1 MGKSG
6 SEILRLVEALHREKD
21 IDKEIVFRGLEAAL
35 ISAARKHFGTEK
47 DINVQ
52 IDRHTGNVSASDEQ
66 GEIHPME
73 LGRIA
78 AQTAKQVIIQK
89 IREAERE
96 ALQQEYTGKINSI
109 AGGSVLRLEG
119 PNIIVNLGRTEGLVP
134 RSEQIPGES
143 YHIGERIRALIT
155 EVRGVG
161 SKVRVVLSRTRPEL
175 VARLFEL
182 EVPEVSDHV
191 VEIKAIA
198 REAGYRSK
206 VAVSSTDAR
215 VDCVGACVGVQGSR
229 IRNIVDELN
238 GEKIDIV
245 RWSEAPDT
253 LIAQALK
260 PAEIVSIQL
269 DPATRHAQV
278 TVPRDQQSLAIGKRG
293 QNVWLACKLTGWE
306 IDIRP
311 HGEPL
316 APTAGTAAAPTE
328 PAEEPAQAAPGEA
341 PGANAAGNTTETES
355 RTEGASE
362 GETVPG
368 ASSLEGGTAGEN
380 PV

>member
-109 AGGSVLRLEG
+109 ASGSVLRLEG

-161 SKVRVVLSRTRPEL
+161 SKIRVVLSRTRPEL
-175 VARLFEL
+175 VTRLFEL

-306 IDIRP
+306 IDIRA

-341 PGANAAGNTTETES
+341 PGANAAANTTETES

-362 GETVPG
+362 GETAPG
-368 ASSLEGGTAGEN
+368 ASRDGGTAGEN